1 MKIEKV
7 TVETVKTQPNG
18 RYDDSADIYT
28 IILKIPIPG
37 GVASYTLPSSKEINA
52 SIEKSDALK

>member
-7 TVETVKTQPNG
+7 TVETVKNSPS
-18 RYDDSADIYT
+18 RYDDSTDTYA

-37 GVASYTLPSSKEINA
+37 GVASYALQSSKEINA
-52 SIEKSDALK
+52 SIEKSDTLK